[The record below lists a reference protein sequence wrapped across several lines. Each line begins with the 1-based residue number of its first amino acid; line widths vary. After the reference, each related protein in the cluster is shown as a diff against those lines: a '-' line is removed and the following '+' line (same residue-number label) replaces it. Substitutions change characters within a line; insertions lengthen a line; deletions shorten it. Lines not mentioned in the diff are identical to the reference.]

1 MLINISDV
9 SFFFKNEMIISF
21 KYIFTSIDDK
31 TTFRR
36 LKNSSSRTEPTTT
49 EREVRRNK
57 TVK

>member
-31 TTFRR
+31 TTYLQETQKLVFED
-36 LKNSSSRTEPTTT
+36 RTNNYR
-49 EREVRRNK
+49 ERGKEK
-57 TVK
+57 